1 MCLKF
6 AYNFSSTARLTG
18 PLQFIN
24 TWSIELNLDQL
35 GNYITI
41 WEINIWNELVSCQ
54 IKPIYEVKYFYE
66 KKTTTKNPN

>member
-41 WEINIWNELVSCQ
+41 WEISIWNELVSCQ
-54 IKPIYEVKYFYE
+54 IKPIYEVKYLYGGE
-66 KKTTTKNPN
+66 NKKNYPN